1 MIYLNLGCGN
11 TFDSHWINLDVS
23 PSAKEVKKWDVRE
36 GLPFDNDSIDA
47 CYSSHVFE
55 HLNIDEARKLLS
67 ECIRVLKPEGI
78 IRLVVPDLEAI
89 AKIYLDR
96 LAKIDQGI
104 AEAESDY
111 DWILLEMYDQTVRN
125 YSGGQMGK
133 YLSNP
138 DLVNREFILSRIGFE
153 AEKFWQNPSSD
164 LTQPTGL
171 VERLRSKN
179 FGRIVKKLRMAIARF
194 FVFVILGQDS
204 AKAFDIGL
212 FRTSGEVHQW
222 MYDRFSMTRV
232 LQQSGFINIRI
243 CQANESSIP
252 SFSSYC
258 LDIINGK
265 VRKPDSLFIEACKP
279 DTPTYIIDS

>member
-1 MIYLNLGCGN
+1 MTYINIGCGN
-11 TFDSHWINLDVS
+11 IFDTHWINLDVS
-23 PSAKEVKKWDVRE
+23 PSAKEVKKWDIRE
-36 GLPFDNDSIDA
+36 GLPFDNNSIDA

-55 HLNIDEARKLLS
+55 HLSVDDAQKFLDE
-67 ECIRVLKPEGI
+67 CMRVLKPKGI

-89 AKIYLDR
+89 AKIYIDTLS
-96 LAKIDQGI
+96 KIDQGI
-104 AEAESDY
+104 TEIEPDY

-153 AEKFWQNPSSD
+153 AEKFWQHSNSD
-164 LTQPTGL
+164 FTQSIGL

-179 FGRIVKKLRMAIARF
+179 LSKIVKKLRIAIAKF
-194 FVFVILGQDS
+194 FVFVILGQES

-232 LQQSGFINIRI
+232 LNQCGFTNIRI
-243 CQANESSIP
+243 CEANESSIP

-265 VRKPDSLFIEACKP
+265 VRKPDSLFLEACKP
-279 DTPTYIIDS
+279 